1 MKTHKDVRHITV
13 QLSHENLKKLKILAI
28 QNDQSISEYTRELL
42 EKVITVKRRKD
53 VDEPILELVTAEL

>member
-28 QNDQSISEYTRELL
+28 QNDQSMSEYTRELL